1 MGYVSNTAR
10 SAESGLTRIFCIPC
24 KLTNSIRAVLR
35 SRTQR
40 NVTQNLII
48 LHQLWSEISGITQIS
63 QRVFLT
69 SSFSS
74 SLVSSFSV
82 TLMKMT
88 WHFDS
93 QTINTNERLRSK
105 IKINLLQIMTDSS
118 SKQVCHF
125 LGPHRSWYSFV
136 VWRKETDLRLFWVT
150 KFL

>member
-1 MGYVSNTAR
+1 MYS
-10 SAESGLTRIFCIPC
+10 LTYLSC
-24 KLTNSIRAVLR
+24 KLSKSIRVVLR
-35 SRTQR
+35 GTTQR
-40 NVTQNLII
+40 KVTQNLII

-63 QRVFLT
+63 QKVFLT
-69 SSFSS
+69 SSSSS

-93 QTINTNERLRSK
+93 QTINTNETLRSK

-125 LGPHRSWYSFV
+125 LGPHRSWRSIV
-136 VWRKETDLRLFWVT
+136 VWRKENQLTTVLGDKSF
-150 KFL
+150 